1 MKKYN
6 FNIYQIPIKKIIRM
20 KEYWNKPSIPMPKK
34 INNINLPSNLLGG
47 WGVFSKKYPKIYKQL
62 IEKQ

>member
-1 MKKYN
+1 
-6 FNIYQIPIKKIIRM
+6 M